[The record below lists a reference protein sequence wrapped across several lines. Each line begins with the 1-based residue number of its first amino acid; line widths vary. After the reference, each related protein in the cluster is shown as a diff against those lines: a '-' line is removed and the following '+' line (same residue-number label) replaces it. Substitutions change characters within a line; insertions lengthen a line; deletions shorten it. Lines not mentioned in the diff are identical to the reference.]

1 MLKNFLVKFFATGF
15 GLGYSPLMPGTC
27 GSLLG
32 VLLFTLLRNQ
42 PKGFLIGLAV
52 LVTLVSIVIAHQAE
66 KAFGKKDAQTIVID
80 EVAGQ
85 FITYLFAPFSFPH
98 LAAGFV
104 LFRFF
109 DIVKIF
115 PARWVQDNMRG
126 GLGVVGDDVVAG
138 IQGGAILYLIFLVI

>member
-1 MLKNFLVKFFATGF
+1 
-15 GLGYSPLMPGTC
+15 MPGTC

-42 PKGFLIGLAV
+42 PKGYLVGLAV

-66 KAFGKKDAQTIVID
+66 KVFGKKDAQTIVID

-85 FITYLFAPFSFPH
+85 LITYLFIPFT
-98 LAAGFV
+98 LTNLVVGFV
-104 LFRFF
+104 LFRLF
-109 DIVKIF
+109 DIIKLF

-138 IQGGAILYLIFLVI
+138 VQGGVLLYLLSRFY

>member
-1 MLKNFLVKFFATGF
+1 MKNLPIKILATGF

-42 PKGFLIGLAV
+42 PKGYLVGLAV
-52 LVTLVSIVIAHQAE
+52 LVTLVAIVIAHQAE
-66 KAFGKKDAQTIVID
+66 KVFGKKDAQTIVID

-85 FITYLFAPFSFPH
+85 LITYLFIPFT
-98 LAAGFV
+98 LTNLVVGFV

-109 DIVKIF
+109 DIIKLF

-138 IQGGAILYLIFLVI
+138 VQGGIILFVIGCWL